1 MFHCIM
7 HALPIVGCCC
17 LMCLLQEF
25 NARGLRHALALAL
38 IVRQPFPGLAA
49 VCEDPSRVAPL

>member
-1 MFHCIM
+1 
-7 HALPIVGCCC
+7 
-17 LMCLLQEF
+17 MCLLQEF